1 MINSQQPSSSF
12 FRSLKIQLRV
22 IYALLMRE
30 IITRYGRHNL
40 GFAWLF
46 VEPMM
51 FTLGVAF
58 MWYLTKAAHGGS
70 LPIVPFAVIGY
81 STVLCWRN
89 AVSRVGNAVQANTG
103 LLFHRNVKVVDVFIA
118 RMLLEIAG
126 ATMSFLILSTIFNL
140 IGWMELPADLML
152 IVGGWILL
160 SWFAIALGMI
170 VGGLS
175 EVSEVVDRFWHTITY
190 LLFPLSGSA
199 FFVYWLPTAYQKYV
213 LWLPMVHASEMI
225 KHGYYGDLYPTFE
238 DPVFFISCNLT
249 MTLIGL
255 LLLRYVSNKVE
266 AS

>member
-46 VEPMM
+46 LEPMM
-51 FTLGVAF
+51 FTLGVTF
-58 MWYLTKAAHGGS
+58 MWYITKSAHGGN
-70 LPIVPFAVIGY
+70 LPIVPFAVVGY

-89 AVSRVGNAVQANTG
+89 AVSRVGNAVAANTG
-103 LLFHRNVKVVDVFIA
+103 LLFHRNVKLIDVFLA
-118 RMLLEIAG
+118 RMLLEMAG
-126 ATMSFLILSTIFNL
+126 ATMSFLLLSIVFNL
-140 IGWMELPADLML
+140 VGWMPLPADLMMML
-152 IVGGWILL
+152 EGWFLL
-160 SWFAIALGMI
+160 CWFAIALGLI
-170 VGGLS
+170 VGSLTEIS
-175 EVSEVVDRFWHTITY
+175 EVIDRLWHTLTY

-225 KHGYYGDLYPTFE
+225 RHGYYGDLYPTFE
-238 DPVFFISCNLT
+238 NPVYFFCANLT
-249 MTLIGL
+249 MSLIGL